1 MSANHSETI
10 NNNNN
15 KMATTTI
22 STTNIIQM
30 TVNDNDYNSHFEGN
44 LLDISADPEA
54 YYRVVLFG
62 YITPIFFLITLAA
75 NILIVLVLSRPTM
88 RSPTNLVLLSMAVAD
103 LLTLIFPVPWY
114 FYMYTL
120 GYYKFLLY
128 PALSC
133 NLYHVMSEILPTFFH
148 TASIWCT
155 LLLACQRYVYICH
168 PTLAKVWCT
177 NQRVTRTILAIF
189 LLASVH
195 QLLRFFEGH
204 WIDAIVMISSSSQ
217 PPPSSSPPPSL
228 SSSSHKSIFNDGDV
242 GIMPTIMDDN
252 SIIMNTNN
260 ESMINNEPQKAC
272 RQVIAKWTTSIE
284 NLYFGTYFVFR
295 IVFVHIG
302 PCFLLVIFNVLL
314 YNALKRAE
322 KTRNKLLNKQQS
334 TEQRNGSS
342 GWNKQQQQQQQ
353 SDDHQQQ
360 RKANRGRDANS
371 TTVMLIV
378 VVTVFLIVEIPLA
391 VATAIHVTENM
402 FTVDIVSDRFLSM
415 TIIFSN
421 FFIIISYPLNFAIY
435 CGMSRAF
442 RETFQ
447 QMFLKNLFTIRL
459 TARSSS
465 LNPFV
470 STATTTST
478 TTNTTTTTTTLSS
491 SNTATATT
499 LTRMKNISSASSK
512 TIINNTI
519 ALQSKPS
526 TISRIDGSKKSN
538 MNIISLSTTKTNP
551 NNNNSNNDSESQTT
565 LKSYPYNDNS
575 NELIDTNRI
584 MITINSKNGNN
595 QLIKNKIDTNS
606 DNNNNNQNEDDND
619 DRPKETM
626 V

>member
-1 MSANHSETI
+1 M
-10 NNNNN
+10 
-15 KMATTTI
+15 
-22 STTNIIQM
+22 
-30 TVNDNDYNSHFEGN
+30 
-44 LLDISADPEA
+44 
-54 YYRVVLFG
+54 
-62 YITPIFFLITLAA
+62 
-75 NILIVLVLSRPTM
+75 
-88 RSPTNLVLLSMAVAD
+88 
-103 LLTLIFPVPWY
+103 
-114 FYMYTL
+114 
-120 GYYKFLLY
+120 
-128 PALSC
+128 
-133 NLYHVMSEILPTFFH
+133 
-148 TASIWCT
+148 
-155 LLLACQRYVYICH
+155 
-168 PTLAKVWCT
+168 
-177 NQRVTRTILAIF
+177 
-189 LLASVH
+189 
-195 QLLRFFEGH
+195 RFFEGH

-342 GWNKQQQQQQQ
+342 GWNKQHQQQQQ

-465 LNPFV
+465 LNPFI

-478 TTNTTTTTTTLSS
+478 TTTTSS
-491 SNTATATT
+491 SMATT
-499 LTRMKNISSASSK
+499 IM
-512 TIINNTI
+512 
-519 ALQSKPS
+519 S
-526 TISRIDGSKKSN
+526 TILNHHQNCPPIIDLLKEFDVCFDNHDQLDDDS
-538 MNIISLSTTKTNP
+538 STLT
-551 NNNNSNNDSESQTT
+551 
-565 LKSYPYNDNS
+565 DNS
-575 NELIDTNRI
+575 STVR
-584 MITINSKNGNN
+584 TIFING
-595 QLIKNKIDTNS
+595 Q
-606 DNNNNNQNEDDND
+606 
-619 DRPKETM
+619 
-626 V
+626 

>member
-1 MSANHSETI
+1 MIMSLL
-10 NNNNN
+10 
-15 KMATTTI
+15 
-22 STTNIIQM
+22 QM
-30 TVNDNDYNSHFEGN
+30 NFSALLILIKSICHLLGN
-44 LLDISADPEA
+44 VLDISTDPEV

-62 YITPIFFLITLAA
+62 YITPIFFLITFAA

-133 NLYHVMSEILPTFFH
+133 NLYHVMSGILPTFFH

-155 LLLACQRYVYICH
+155 LLLACQRYIYICH

-177 NQRVTRTILAIF
+177 NKRVTRTILAIF

-195 QLLRFFEGH
+195 QLLRFFESH
-204 WIDAIVMISSSSQ
+204 WIDTIVTVSYPQ
-217 PPPSSSPPPSL
+217 TPTPSST
-228 SSSSHKSIFNDGDV
+228 HKSIFD
-242 GIMPTIMDDN
+242 DDN
-252 SIIMNTNN
+252 AELMSTKNEISEILLETNN
-260 ESMINNEPQKAC
+260 ETIIINEPQKAC
-272 RQVIAKWTTSIE
+272 RQVIAKWITSIE

-302 PCFLLVIFNVLL
+302 PCLLLVIFNVLL

-322 KTRNKLLNKQQS
+322 KTRNKLLNKQHRQHS
-334 TEQRNGSS
+334 SEQRNGSS
-342 GWNKQQQQQQQ
+342 GWIKQQQ
-353 SDDHQQQ
+353 SDDQLIQ

-402 FTVDIVSDRFLSM
+402 FTVDIVSDHFLSM

-421 FFIIISYPLNFAIY
+421 FLIIISYPLNFAIY

-447 QMFLKNLFTIRL
+447 QMFLKNIFEIRP
-459 TARSSS
+459 TTRSSTT
-465 LNPFV
+465 V
-470 STATTTST
+470 KATTTLTTMTNILST
-478 TTNTTTTTTTLSS
+478 DNNTNI
-491 SNTATATT
+491 N
-499 LTRMKNISSASSK
+499 
-512 TIINNTI
+512 NNTI
-519 ALQSKPS
+519 TLQPKPPTISSMDQSK
-526 TISRIDGSKKSN
+526 ISN
-538 MNIISLSTTKTNP
+538 TNIISLSTPSNQNDGNNNDNDKCHTKTLKSHSYNDKSERISS
-551 NNNNSNNDSESQTT
+551 NSNNNTNNNLMEKIIKISVDNEDG
-565 LKSYPYNDNS
+565 NDNKQ
-575 NELIDTNRI
+575 ETNQMI
-584 MITINSKNGNN
+584 ITINTKHFIN
-595 QLIKNKIDTNS
+595 QKIENKINTNND
-606 DNNNNNQNEDDND
+606 DNNKEIDDKND
-619 DRPKETM
+619 DVPKETM

>member
-1 MSANHSETI
+1 
-10 NNNNN
+10 
-15 KMATTTI
+15 MATTTI

-195 QLLRFFEGH
+195 QLLR
-204 WIDAIVMISSSSQ
+204 
-217 PPPSSSPPPSL
+217 
-228 SSSSHKSIFNDGDV
+228 
-242 GIMPTIMDDN
+242 IMPTIMDDN

-465 LNPFV
+465 LNPFI

-512 TIINNTI
+512 
-519 ALQSKPS
+519 
-526 TISRIDGSKKSN
+526 GH
-538 MNIISLSTTKTNP
+538 
-551 NNNNSNNDSESQTT
+551 
-565 LKSYPYNDNS
+565 Y
-575 NELIDTNRI
+575 
-584 MITINSKNGNN
+584 
-595 QLIKNKIDTNS
+595 
-606 DNNNNNQNEDDND
+606 
-619 DRPKETM
+619 
-626 V
+626 